1 MWKWKW
7 NVRLLLL
14 HRFPILSSATNSSLP
29 FSFYSRRGVR
39 PGISD
44 GLNWALAGKG
54 VIVMDKAFR
63 NLTPSELGQKGATIS
78 ESLSGFPFHVR
89 GSVLGRLSEI
99 PKAQFSKLLQQ
110 VTVHLSSVPNIFVH
124 DGAIGSLPKCDVKVR
139 IISDGPSPV
148 LSLSSVL
155 WEIPTRAVSH
165 DSCPVTIYC
174 ATSISPSAG
183 NILGLGAQGNNGFI
197 VADVE
202 RSSLILC
209 GKAFCDV
216 KGTKDALCSLSGPII
231 SSRGGLPLPA
241 GLLVSANSV
250 VLLFAP
256 EVTMQSCLDLLVSRD
271 GVILSSEGVSPL
283 FQSRISGKSYLSK
296 LPDAIIFVSS
306 DCSGTIP
313 SASRL
318 SPGQAAFHFLAGY
331 QNGTF
336 LPAYSKDHLP
346 INPLELAKAF
356 LSKIKYHQISS
367 FLINVHKGE
376 KQIAGKDR
384 GKRGWLNNKLLQVHH
399 IQKTNFKAL
408 IVQHWNNTPQVSS
421 PSCIFLYP
429 LCWLKKVD
437 KSIWIL
443 LPEYLGKDLIELV
456 LSTISNNVPPF
467 EPKGG
472 DLQGKYKTFLCSKF
486 PELPDEF
493 SF

>member
-1 MWKWKW
+1 MA
-7 NVRLLLL
+7 RG
-14 HRFPILSSATNSSLP
+14 
-29 FSFYSRRGVR
+29 RREGEGRKEHWRAGHSVGGVR

-78 ESLSGFPFHVR
+78 ESSSGFPFHVR

-110 VTVHLSSVPNIFVH
+110 VTVYLSSVPNIFVH
-124 DGAIGSLPKCDVKVR
+124 DGAIGSLPKCDVKVQ

-216 KGTKDALCSLSGPII
+216 KGTKEALCSLSGPII

-283 FQSRISGKSYLSK
+283 FQSGISGKSYLSK
-296 LPDAIIFVSS
+296 LPDAIIFASF

-367 FLINVHKGE
+367 FLINANKGE
-376 KQIAGKDR
+376 KQIA
-384 GKRGWLNNKLLQVHH
+384 
-399 IQKTNFKAL
+399 
-408 IVQHWNNTPQVSS
+408 
-421 PSCIFLYP
+421 
-429 LCWLKKVD
+429 
-437 KSIWIL
+437 
-443 LPEYLGKDLIELV
+443 GKDLIELV